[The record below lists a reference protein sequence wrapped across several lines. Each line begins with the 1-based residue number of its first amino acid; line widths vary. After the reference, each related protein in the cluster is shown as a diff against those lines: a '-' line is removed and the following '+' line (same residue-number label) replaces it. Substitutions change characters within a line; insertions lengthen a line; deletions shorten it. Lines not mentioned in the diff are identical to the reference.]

1 MILGILNEIWL
12 SNYRQGASMA
22 RILYR
27 MLSLLVVMFITSCAS
42 LPTMHDYT
50 ANQTGLVACKFA
62 TETMPPLA
70 IQHEEA
76 VYGEGTVQSRTQARN
91 GIADCY
97 KKLGQE

>member
-1 MILGILNEIWL
+1 MIMSIYNEIWF
-12 SNYRQGASMA
+12 SNYRQGASMV

-62 TETMPPLA
+62 TETMPPMA
-70 IQHEEA
+70 IQHEEV

>member
-1 MILGILNEIWL
+1 MVTIP
-12 SNYRQGASMA
+12 
-22 RILYR
+22 YR
-27 MLSLLVVMFITSCAS
+27 MLSLLVVMLTMSCAS
-42 LPTMHDYT
+42 VPTMRDYT

-62 TETMPPLA
+62 TETMPPMA
-70 IQHEEA
+70 IQHEEV